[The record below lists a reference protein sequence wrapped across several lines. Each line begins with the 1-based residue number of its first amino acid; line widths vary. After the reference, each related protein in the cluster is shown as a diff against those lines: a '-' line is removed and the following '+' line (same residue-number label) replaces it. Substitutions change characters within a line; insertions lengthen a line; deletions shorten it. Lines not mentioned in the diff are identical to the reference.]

1 MRITIPHTKS
11 TDEVKGSIDKGFD
24 DIFKGL
30 PVGPVQLE
38 DEVRTWA
45 ENTLNFAFNA
55 KTPFLTVP
63 VKGWI
68 LVEAALVTI
77 EVELP
82 AFLKNFIPE
91 EKISNAVEA
100 GVKGLLA

>member
-1 MRITIPHTKS
+1 MRIVIPHTKNA
-11 TDEVKGSIDKGFD
+11 DDVKGVIDKGFD

-30 PVGPVQLE
+30 PVGPVELT
-38 DEVRTWA
+38 DEVRTWV
-45 ENTLNFAFNA
+45 ENTLNFSFNA

-68 LVEAALVTI
+68 LVEPAQVTI

-91 EKISNAVEA
+91 EKISTAVES
-100 GVKGLLA
+100 GVKGLLT